1 MLDGVLTVT
10 ANGES
15 VSVAMPHHAVAI
27 TSVARIILK
36 SLVSRQRRTT
46 QLAAQKRERPG
57 ATPSRR
63 EPGHEPMS
71 THRRS

>member
-10 ANGES
+10 ASGES

-46 QLAAQKRERPG
+46 QLAAQKRERLG
-57 ATPSRR
+57 AARR
-63 EPGHEPMS
+63 EPGHEPTS